1 MPTNLNALIRYKAI
15 DKDLQNTY
23 VDSTIVRLQ
32 QICSDALA
40 EYRGI
45 YKLVSERT
53 IRDDIRV
60 MRSEA
65 LDFNA
70 PIVVKN
76 GVYSYEYDYAGLFKT
91 DVNSI
96 SVLDDLKTI
105 LENEYQ
111 LGNIKSDS
119 YDRILKELDLR
130 IVIHR
135 HLERLQSPR
144 KLRRSRRYSQEK
156 RMYSDRELSSSS
168 TIAEN
173 QEVQQQTLWELIFN
187 AIQ

>member
-76 GVYSYEYDYAGLFKT
+76 GVYRYEYDYAGLFKT

-96 SVLDDLKTI
+96 GVLDDLKTI

-111 LGNIKSDS
+111 LGNIK
-119 YDRILKELDLR
+119 
-130 IVIHR
+130 
-135 HLERLQSPR
+135 
-144 KLRRSRRYSQEK
+144 
-156 RMYSDRELSSSS
+156 
-168 TIAEN
+168 
-173 QEVQQQTLWELIFN
+173 
-187 AIQ
+187 